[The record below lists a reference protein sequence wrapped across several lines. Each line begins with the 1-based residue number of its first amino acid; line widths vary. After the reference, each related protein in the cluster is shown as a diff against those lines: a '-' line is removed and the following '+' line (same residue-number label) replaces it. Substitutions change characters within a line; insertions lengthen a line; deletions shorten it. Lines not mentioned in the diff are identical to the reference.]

1 LAKPLFEGS
10 FAARIHAACSAANSI
25 PMKTFFSTFFVTL
38 GGFFLISSLLMA
50 QPNAPGNLRGT
61 VLSESGEPLVGASV
75 FIPELRKGAY
85 TNDMG
90 IYSISKVEAG
100 TYEALV
106 SYFGYD
112 TLRREVRIL
121 SGGYTTEGFALS
133 ERQVYTN
140 SVEITGEAEPGK
152 INKREVDIGVT
163 SITAQEINL
172 IPSLGSADLA
182 QYLQVLPGV
191 VFTGD
196 QGGQLYIR
204 GGTPIQNMVLMD
216 QMVIYSPFHSIGLFS
231 VFDPDYIR
239 KVDVYSAAPP
249 AQFGGRI
256 SSVIDIDTRS
266 GSLTETKAKLNV
278 NPFSA
283 GAMVEGPIYSPE
295 GGGAGLSYLVS
306 ARNNYIDR
314 TSRSLYG
321 YIDDT
326 VGLPYNFLDLYGKL
340 TLGDGVNRLNLF
352 GFRHTDNVNFEFP
365 ANIGWESVGGGGD
378 FQLLPSGAG
387 AIISGGFA
395 YSSYQTSLAQQSDSF
410 PRRSSIEGFNGNL
423 KVSYIFNSV
432 DEFAFGTSFLGFS
445 TDYIFTNSAGLRPSQ
460 QASNTE
466 AAVFFNYK
474 KVIQEKRAGGR
485 TFERA
490 VLEPGLHI
498 HYYNNQPGIRL
509 EPRLRGKLNFN
520 RASLSFGTGIYSQNL
535 LAAISDRDVVQL
547 FQGFLSAPTTLP
559 DRIKRSTL
567 QTSWH
572 ALAGLQLELI
582 PNLSTTVEGWY
593 KNFTQL
599 TNINRDAQFPTDPD
613 FITET
618 GEAYG
623 LDLILR
629 YQARDLYLYGTYGLA
644 RVLRTDRLGEA
655 EPRTYPPNF
664 DRRHSINFVASYKTG
679 AFGLVTEEG
688 RRIRPKFTTHRWEMS
703 LRWNLG
709 SGFPFTQ
716 TQGYYEQLSFNRD
729 GAQTDLATQNGQ
741 LGVILS
747 DELNGGR
754 LPYYHRL
761 DFSVKRRFVVNNAVL
776 FELDGSAINIYN
788 RQNLFFFDRDRFA
801 PVYQLPFVP
810 TVGLTVKY

>member
-1 LAKPLFEGS
+1 
-10 FAARIHAACSAANSI
+10 
-25 PMKTFFSTFFVTL
+25 MKLLFSTFLLV
-38 GGFFLISSLLMA
+38 SSWLLCLTNVLWA
-50 QPNAPGNLRGT
+50 QPNAKGNLRGT
-61 VLSESGEPLVGASV
+61 VISESGEPLVGASV
-75 FIPELRKGAY
+75 FIPAVRQGAY
-85 TNDMG
+85 TNDQG
-90 IYSISKVEAG
+90 IYSINKIEAG
-100 TYEALV
+100 TYEIVV

-112 TLRREVRIL
+112 TLRQEVQITR
-121 SGGYTTEGFALS
+121 GGFTTVGFSLS

-140 SVEITGEAEPGK
+140 SVDITGEAEPGK

-163 SITAQEINL
+163 SVTAQEISL

-216 QMVIYSPFHSIGLFS
+216 NMVIYSPFHSIGLFS

-239 KVDVYSAAPP
+239 KVDVYSAAFP
-249 AQFGGRI
+249 AKYGGRI

-266 GSLTETKAKLNV
+266 GSLTETHAKLNV

-283 GAMVEGPIYSPE
+283 GALVEGPIYSPNK
-295 GGGAGLSYLVS
+295 GGAGLSYLVS

-314 TSRSLYG
+314 TSLSLYS
-321 YIDDT
+321 YVNDS

-340 TLGDGVNRLNLF
+340 TLGDGVNRLNVF

-365 ANIGWESVGGGGD
+365 ANIGWESIGGGGD

-387 AIISGGFA
+387 AIVSGGFA

-410 PRRSSIEGFNGNL
+410 PRRSSIVGFNGNL
-423 KVSYIFNSV
+423 QVDYIFNSI
-432 DEFAFGTSFLGFS
+432 DEFTFGTSFLGFS
-445 TDYIFTNSAGLRPSQ
+445 TDYVFTNAAGLRPSQ

-466 AAVFFNYK
+466 AAIFFNYK
-474 KVIQEKRAGGR
+474 KVFQEERPSGR
-485 TFERA
+485 KFERA
-490 VLEPGLHI
+490 VLEPGLHF
-498 HYYNNQPGIRL
+498 HYYNNQPGVRV
-509 EPRLRGKLNFN
+509 EPRLRGKLNLN
-520 RASLSFGTGIYSQNL
+520 RVSLSFGTGIYSQNL
-535 LAAISDRDVVQL
+535 LSAISDRDVVQL
-547 FQGFLSAPTTLP
+547 FQGFLSAPDNLQ
-559 DRIKRSTL
+559 DRIKTSTL
-567 QTSWH
+567 QTAWH
-572 ALAGLQLELI
+572 GLLGVQVELV

-599 TNINRDAQFPTDPD
+599 TNTNRDAQFPSDPD

-629 YQARDLYLYGTYGLA
+629 YQKRNLYLYGTYGLA
-644 RVLRTDRLGEA
+644 RVTRNDRLSDP
-655 EPRTYPPNF
+655 EPRTYAPNF
-664 DRRHSINFVASYKTG
+664 DRRHSINLVASYRAG
-679 AFGLVTEEG
+679 AYGLIQEAG
-688 RRIRPKFTTHRWEMS
+688 RRLKPKFVTHRWELS

-716 TQGYYEQLSFNRD
+716 TQGYYEQLSFNQN
-729 GAQTDLATQNGQ
+729 GGQTDIATQNGQ

-747 DELNGGR
+747 DDLNAGR

-761 DFSVKRRFVVNNAVL
+761 DFSVKRRFVLRNAVL
-776 FELDGSAINIYN
+776 FEFDASAINIYN